1 MPPLPSESIAFG
13 NSDDTANSSD
23 ALPVT
28 SSMDVDPSPTS
39 SKSVLGSVPESSPVV
54 CLPYSLVPGLDITSQ
69 SYQKAII
76 TLGKQQTTLVSTPER
91 VPLISILD
99 RGAIILHHAFFSIFN
114 NFQQMSSLTPVRR
127 SILILPTRHV
137 IS

>member
-1 MPPLPSESIAFG
+1 MPPLPSDTISFG

-23 ALPVT
+23 ILPVT

-39 SKSVLGSVPESSPVV
+39 SKTVLESIPESNPVV

-69 SYQKAII
+69 SYQKAVI
-76 TLGKQQTTLVSTPER
+76 TLGKQQATPVSTPER

-99 RGAIILHHAFFSIFN
+99 RGAIFLHHVFFSIFS
-114 NFQQMSSLTPVRR
+114 NF
-127 SILILPTRHV
+127 
-137 IS
+137 